1 LRKLL
6 SGGLVLFAGVIATP
20 VDFSLK
26 QARYVPKPEYR
37 SDPRLASLERFFRRA
52 SCPAL
57 KYAKAFLEA
66 ADRYDLDWR
75 LLPSI
80 SYVESSGGKSA
91 PRNNLFGW
99 DSGRA
104 QFASPAASIHE
115 VGYQLSY
122 SALYR
127 DKNTDGILAT
137 YNSNADYAER
147 VKLVMRSIA
156 AEE

>member
-1 LRKLL
+1 
-6 SGGLVLFAGVIATP
+6 V
-20 VDFSLK
+20 
-26 QARYVPKPEYR
+26 
-37 SDPRLASLERFFRRA
+37 
-52 SCPAL
+52 
-57 KYAKAFLEA
+57 EA

-80 SYVESSGGKSA
+80 SYVESTGGKSA
-91 PRNNLFGW
+91 PNNNLFGW

-115 VGYQLSY
+115 VGYQLSH

-127 DKNTDGILAT
+127 DKDTDGILAT
-137 YNSNADYAER
+137 YNSDAEYAAK

-156 AEE
+156 ADE

>member
-1 LRKLL
+1 
-6 SGGLVLFAGVIATP
+6 
-20 VDFSLK
+20 
-26 QARYVPKPEYR
+26 
-37 SDPRLASLERFFRRA
+37 
-52 SCPAL
+52 L

-104 QFASPAASIHE
+104 QFPSPAASIHE
-115 VGYQLSY
+115 VGYQLSH

>member
-6 SGGLVLFAGVIATP
+6 SGGLVLFAGVVAIP

-26 QARYVPKPEYR
+26 QVRYVPRPEYR

-52 SCPAL
+52 SCPAV
-57 KYAKAFLEA
+57 KYARAFVEA

-91 PRNNLFGW
+91 PNNNLFGW

-115 VGYQLSY
+115 VGYRLSH

-137 YNSNADYAER
+137 YNSSADYAAK
-147 VKLVMRSIA
+147 VKFVMRSIA

>member
-1 LRKLL
+1 MIRSL
-6 SGGLVLFAGVIATP
+6 SGGLALFAGVVALP
-20 VDFSLK
+20 VNVSVK
-26 QARYVPKPEYR
+26 QAPDLPKHEYR
-37 SDPRLASLERFFRRA
+37 FDPRLESLKRFFQRA
-52 SCPAL
+52 SCPAV
-57 KYAKAFLEA
+57 KYVSAFLEA

-80 SYVESSGGKSA
+80 SYVESTGGKSA
-91 PRNNLFGW
+91 PNNNLFGW

-115 VGYQLSY
+115 VGYQLSH

-127 DKNTDGILAT
+127 DKDTDGILAT
-137 YNSNADYAER
+137 YNSNEEYAAK